1 MNKTIEAYADVDS
14 LFDYRR
20 ALIQKFITQGMTG
33 LSDNPTE
40 EEETAF
46 IERRRL
52 EGDKLWDLYVAK
64 NYQERRMDT
73 FQYPFIQFD
82 KFKLKE
88 LVKARTIKDWGFGYY
103 PTNFMS
109 KFLKVVIDQ
118 EQLTEAPIS
127 IKGVVLTINVFPYE
141 FDEALN
147 EALIAHCKT
156 RFSGRVDVKVIS
168 ADVRDATVNY
178 YKQFHY
184 VFKYDLLL
192 NEEHKPLMESIGNPP
207 IPNTTFIVPDLLVL
221 ENEAFEGSIGDRI
234 FACSLGTAA
243 VFKVVPID
251 RSFYD
256 YE

>member
-14 LFDYRR
+14 IFDYRR
-20 ALIQKFITQGMTG
+20 GLIQKFVTEGMTG
-33 LSDNPTE
+33 LPENPTE
-40 EEETAF
+40 EDVVAF
-46 IERRRL
+46 NERRRL
-52 EGDKLWDLYVAK
+52 EGDKLFDLYVAR
-64 NYQERRMDT
+64 NYQQRRMDT
-73 FQYPFIQFD
+73 FEYPFI
-82 KFKLKE
+82 KFNKDTLKKLIKE
-88 LVKARTIKDWGFGYY
+88 RSIKDWAFGYY

-109 KFLKVVIDQ
+109 QFLKVVVDQ

-147 EALIAHCKT
+147 QDLIDHCKY
-156 RFSGRVDVKVIS
+156 RFGGRVDVKVIR
-168 ADVRDATVNY
+168 ADTRSATVNY
-178 YKQFHY
+178 YKQFDY

-192 NEEHKPLMESIGNPP
+192 NEDYKPLMDSIGNPP
-207 IPNTTFIVPDLLVL
+207 IPGTTFIVPDLLVQ

-234 FACSLGTAA
+234 FACSLGVAA
-243 VFKVVPID
+243 VFKVVPIN

>member
-20 ALIQKFITQGMTG
+20 ALIQKFITAGMTG
-33 LSDNPTE
+33 LKDNATE
-40 EEETAF
+40 DEVAEF
-46 IERRRL
+46 NERRRL
-52 EGDKLWDLYVAK
+52 EGDKLWDLYVAR
-64 NYQERRMDT
+64 NYQQRRMDT
-73 FQYPFIQFD
+73 FEYPFIQFD
-82 KFKLKE
+82 KAKLKA
-88 LVKARTIKDWGFGYY
+88 LVKQRSIKDWAFGYY
-103 PTNFMS
+103 PTNFMN
-109 KFLKVVIDQ
+109 KFLKVVVDQ

-141 FDEALN
+141 FDDALS
-147 EALIAHCKT
+147 ESLVAHCKT
-156 RFSGRVDVKVIS
+156 RFGGRVDVKVIS
-168 ADVRDATVNY
+168 ADTRSATVNY
-178 YKQFHY
+178 YKQFDY

-192 NEEHKPLMESIGNPP
+192 NEEYKPLMDSIGSPP
-207 IPNTTFIVPDLLVL
+207 IPGTTFIVPDLLVQ

-234 FACSLGTAA
+234 FACSLGVAA